1 MASTIFRATRYI
13 GQYLNSLT
21 TFRGLKYISSY
32 HTAQDKPTNLNSGSE
47 YSDPLSFSEDH
58 DAMIPFPTSKLRVF
72 DLPKGFRPTLLQ
84 RPDYIEKALGP
95 LVEIIDQDS
104 PETLYLSMDAE
115 WNIRRRTGVSIIQ
128 LCPHIDPT
136 VVYIIAVH
144 RLSSLPPSL
153 LRLLTSERV
162 WKIGSRIKGDL
173 TRLRKQ
179 FPTQLHDS
187 IRFSTIDLKEYAL
200 AGRFIQPKQSGA
212 LASLCETVLGQRLP
226 KDQDTRA
233 NNSWEYPT
241 ISSSL
246 LHYAACDVLA
256 SRRIFEKML
265 GEEVDRS
272 VPPDEVKLEL
282 EQDEVREIQAQV
294 IETDAT
300 AELCHLRV

>member
-1 MASTIFRATRYI
+1 MAFTIFRATRYI
-13 GQYLNSLT
+13 GQYLKSLT
-21 TFRGLKYISSY
+21 TFRGLRYISSY
-32 HTAQDKPTNLNSGSE
+32 RTAQDKPTNLNSDPE
-47 YSDPLSFSEDH
+47 YSDPLSCSEDH
-58 DAMIPFPTSKLRVF
+58 DATIPFPTSKLRVF
-72 DLPKGFRPTLLQ
+72 DLPKGFRPTLLK
-84 RPDYIEKALGP
+84 RPDYIEKALEP
-95 LVEIIDQDS
+95 LAKVIDQDS
-104 PETLYLSMDAE
+104 LTTLYLSMDAE
-115 WNIRRRTGVSIIQ
+115 WNIRRRSGVSIIQ

-144 RLSSLPPSL
+144 QLSSLPPSL

-179 FPTQLHDS
+179 FPSQLHDS
-187 IRFSTIDLKEYAL
+187 VRFSTIDLKEYAL
-200 AGRFIQPKQSGA
+200 AGRFIQPNQSGA

-233 NNSWEYPT
+233 NNSWEYLT
-241 ISSSL
+241 ISPSL

-265 GEEVDRS
+265 GDQVDRS
-272 VPPDEVKLEL
+272 VPPDEVKSAL
-282 EQDEVREIQAQV
+282 EQDPVREIQAQI
-294 IETDAT
+294 IETGAT

>member
-21 TFRGLKYISSY
+21 IFRGLKYISSY
-32 HTAQDKPTNLNSGSE
+32 HTAQDKPTNLNSGSV
-47 YSDPLSFSEDH
+47 YSGPLSCSEDH
-58 DAMIPFPTSKLRVF
+58 HATIPFPTSELRVF

-95 LVEIIDQDS
+95 LMEIIDQDS
-104 PETLYLSMDAE
+104 LKTLY
-115 WNIRRRTGVSIIQ
+115 

-187 IRFSTIDLKEYAL
+187 TRFSTIDLKEYAL

-265 GEEVDRS
+265 GDEVDRS